1 MSGTQQE
8 VRVIDE
14 SDLARFVEIT
24 AHAYPGMKIAS
35 QADRDQFR
43 EQLVLRASDP
53 AIHLYGLYRDS
64 ELLGGMVLYDF
75 DMTLYETRAGVGGVG
90 MVGVDA
96 LHKKEKIARDM
107 VAAYLRHYREQNY
120 PLAALYPFRPDFYAA
135 MGFGYGTKINGYRVM
150 PTSFLPGGD
159 KSRVRFM
166 TPEDRE
172 KLATC
177 YERYASATHGMFHLV
192 ELTRNRFLSNPD
204 FRVVGYERD
213 GEIRGYFS
221 YRLHTPNVDENFVL
235 QDLHIQQWVYETPEA
250 LQGLTAYLRSQADQV
265 RRVVFYTFDESFFYA
280 LSDPRNGTDHL
291 LPPVN
296 HESNVQGVGLM
307 YRIINLRRFFELL
320 AEHDFG
326 GETLT
331 LGLAVRDSFMPEE
344 NGLTMIRFE
353 RGRARALEPTAGA
366 APDVTV
372 EIGIAELSSLLM
384 GCAPFGGLYQL
395 GLARISDAERVEQ
408 VERVFRASR
417 KPICLTP
424 F

>member
-1 MSGTQQE
+1 MSEPQE
-8 VRVIDE
+8 VRVIAE
-14 SDLARFVEIT
+14 GDLARFVEIT

-35 QADRDQFR
+35 QADREKFR
-43 EQLVLRASDP
+43 ERMAALRDDP
-53 AIHLYGLYRDS
+53 EIHLYGLYRED

-96 LHKKEKIARDM
+96 LHKKEHVARDLI
-107 VAAYLRHYREQNY
+107 AAYLRLYREKGY

-135 MGFGYGTKINGYRVM
+135 MGFGYGTKINGYRVT
-150 PTSFLPGGD
+150 PSSFLPGGD

-172 KLATC
+172 KLVAC
-177 YERYASATHGMFHLV
+177 YERYAGKTHGMFRLQGSARS
-192 ELTRNRFLSNPD
+192 TFRSNPD
-204 FRVVGYERD
+204 FRVVGYEQD
-213 GEIRGYFS
+213 GEITGYFS
-221 YRLHTPNVDENFVL
+221 YQLRTPNVEENFVL

-265 RRVVFYTFDESFFYA
+265 RRVVFYTFEDSFFYA
-280 LSDPRNGTDHL
+280 LSDPRNGSEHL

-296 HESNVQGVGLM
+296 HESNAQGVGLM
-307 YRIINLRRFFELL
+307 YRIINLRQFFALL
-320 AEHDFG
+320 ADHDFG

-331 LGLAVRDSFMPEE
+331 LGLTVRDSFLPEE
-344 NGLTMIRFE
+344 NGVTAVRFE
-353 RGRARALEPTAGA
+353 GGRARTLDASDDST
-366 APDVTV
+366 PDVSV
-372 EIGIAELSSLLM
+372 EIGVAELSSLLM
-384 GCAPFGGLYQL
+384 GCVPFGALYQM
-395 GLARISDAERVEQ
+395 GLASISQVDRVEQ
-408 VERVFRASR
+408 VERLFLAPR

>member
-1 MSGTQQE
+1 MSEAQE
-8 VRVIDE
+8 VRVIGE
-14 SDLARFVEIT
+14 GDLTRFVEIT

-43 EQLVLRASDP
+43 EQLAVRGADP
-53 AIHLYGLYRDS
+53 SIHLYGLYREG
-64 ELLGGMVLYDF
+64 ELQGGMVLYDF

-96 LHKKEKIARDM
+96 LHKKEHIARDM
-107 VAAYLRHYREQNY
+107 VAAYLRHYREKSY

-135 MGFGYGTKINGYRVM
+135 MGFGYGAKINGYRVT
-150 PTSFLPGGD
+150 PSSFLPGGD
-159 KSRVRFM
+159 KGRVRFM

-172 KLATC
+172 RLAAC
-177 YERYASATHGMFHLV
+177 YERYADTTHGMFHLL

-250 LQGLTAYLRSQADQV
+250 LQALTAYLRSQADQV

-320 AEHDFG
+320 SEHDFG

-331 LGLAVRDSFMPEE
+331 LALDVRDTFMPEE
-344 NGLTMIRFE
+344 NGVTTVRFE
-353 RGRARALEPTAGA
+353 RGRAHLLDAASHP

-372 EIGIAELSSLLM
+372 ELSVAELSSLLM
-384 GCAPFGGLYQL
+384 GCVPFASLYQL
-395 GLARISDAERVEQ
+395 GLARISDAGRVEQ
-408 VERVFRASR
+408 VERLFRTAR
-417 KPICLTP
+417 KPVCLTP

>member
-1 MSGTQQE
+1 MSEAQE
-8 VRVIDE
+8 VRVIAE
-14 SDLARFVEIT
+14 GDLARFVEIT
-24 AHAYPGMKIAS
+24 AHAYPGMKIAT
-35 QADRDQFR
+35 QADRDTFR
-43 EQLVLRASDP
+43 EQLAVRGADP
-53 AIHLYGLYRDS
+53 SIHLYGLYRES

-96 LHKKEKIARDM
+96 LHKKEHVARDL
-107 VAAYLRHYREQNY
+107 VAAYLRHYREKSY

-135 MGFGYGTKINGYRVM
+135 MGFGYGTKINGYRVT
-150 PTSFLPGGD
+150 PSAFLPGGD

-166 TPEDRE
+166 TPEDHE
-172 KLATC
+172 KLVAC
-177 YERYASATHGMFHLV
+177 YERYAGKTHGMFRLSD
-192 ELTRNRFLSNPD
+192 LSRNRFLSNPD

-213 GEIRGYFS
+213 GEVRGYFS
-221 YRLHTPNVDENFVL
+221 YRLNTPNPEENFVL

-265 RRVVFYTFDESFFYA
+265 RRVIFYTFDESFFYA
-280 LSDPRNGTDHL
+280 LSDPRNGTDRL

-331 LGLAVRDSFMPEE
+331 LKLSVRDSFLPEE
-344 NGLTMIRFE
+344 NGDTVVRFE
-353 RGRARALEPTAGA
+353 RGRVRALDADPGT

-372 EIGIAELSSLLM
+372 DIGVAELSSLLM
-384 GCAPFGGLYQL
+384 GCVPFASLYQL
-395 GLARISDAERVEQ
+395 GLASISDVGRVEQ
-408 VERVFRASR
+408 VERLFRAAR